1 MSAAVLPGEAL
12 AAPAGAQAPA
22 LEIEGLDVAYAKV
35 KAVNGVSF
43 KVRSG
48 SITTIIGSNGAGKTT
63 ILKAVV
69 GLLTPSAGQVRFHGE
84 QITGE
89 SVNQIV
95 SRAIALVPEG
105 RRLFKT
111 MTVRENLMTG
121 AYARSDKD
129 AVAADLERALD
140 YFPMLRQRMDAR
152 AMELAGGQP
161 QMVAVA
167 RARLSAPRRMLLD
180 EPSIGL
186 APAMVKT
193 IADIL
198 RTISAAG
205 VDILLVEQNSRM
217 ALRLSNYGYVLENG
231 RVAMEGPSGELLQS
245 DLVRR
250 VYLGV

>member
-1 MSAAVLPGEAL
+1 
-12 AAPAGAQAPA
+12 
-22 LEIEGLDVAYAKV
+22 
-35 KAVNGVSF
+35 
-43 KVRSG
+43 
-48 SITTIIGSNGAGKTT
+48 
-63 ILKAVV
+63 
-69 GLLTPSAGQVRFHGE
+69 
-84 QITGE
+84 
-89 SVNQIV
+89 
-95 SRAIALVPEG
+95 
-105 RRLFKT
+105 
-111 MTVRENLMTG
+111 
-121 AYARSDKD
+121 
-129 AVAADLERALD
+129 
-140 YFPMLRQRMDAR
+140 MLRQRMDAR
-152 AMELAGGQP
+152 AMELSGGQQ

-167 RARLSAPRRMLLD
+167 RALLSAPRLMLLD